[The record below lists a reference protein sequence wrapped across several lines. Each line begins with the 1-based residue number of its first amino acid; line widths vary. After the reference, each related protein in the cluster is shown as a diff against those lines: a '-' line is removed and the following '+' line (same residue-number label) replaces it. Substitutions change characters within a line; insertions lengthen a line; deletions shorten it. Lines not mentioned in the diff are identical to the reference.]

1 MSNSDVCMIGMP
13 VKDMYG
19 APMGKVLG
27 TSTDI
32 DGSIQTVGINCG
44 SEGLKQI
51 QHEQLVVKSEVVI
64 FIPKWRLDSQRLLK
78 EKELTVRRLTALMEI
93 VSDNDT
99 MKSDAELIH
108 EKNRTKLMTLQNTE
122 EEINS
127 ELEQRV
133 AEINAQMKAVKVLL
147 FDAKVQCKSNEISQ
161 ETFEQVQQETDEM
174 LQHMKHE
181 KDEIAK
187 VKSRLANLSIEDVLT
202 TEPAPQ
208 PIQDSAVSYLTNPDE
223 DEPIESRLPEP
234 PGTESS
240 PSEQVYSPPMTIPPQ
255 PEQKPEQKPEG
266 QTKSKEKFSESDWL
280 KRMNQE

>member
-1 MSNSDVCMIGMP
+1 MNDNEVSMFGMP

-19 APMGKVLG
+19 GSMGKVLG
-27 TSTDI
+27 TATDI

-44 SEGLKQI
+44 SGGLKQI
-51 QHEQLVVKSEVVI
+51 PYEQLVVKSEVVI

-108 EKNRTKLMTLQNTE
+108 EKNRTKLITLQNTE

-133 AEINAQMKAVKVLL
+133 DEINAQIKAVKVLL

-161 ETFEQVQQETDEM
+161 ETFDHVQKETDEM
-174 LQHMKHE
+174 LQYMKYE
-181 KDEIAK
+181 KDEIGK
-187 VKSRLANLSIEDVLT
+187 VKSRLANLSIEDVLN
-202 TEPAPQ
+202 TEPVTQ
-208 PIQDSAVSYLTNPDE
+208 PIQDSAVTYLTNPDE

-234 PGTESS
+234 PGVESS
-240 PSEQVYSPPMTIPPQ
+240 PSEQVYSPPMTIPKQ
-255 PEQKPEQKPEG
+255 DE
-266 QTKSKEKFSESDWL
+266 SKKEEPVHQEKFSESDWL

>member
-1 MSNSDVCMIGMP
+1 MSNNDVCMIGMP

-51 QHEQLVVKSEVVI
+51 PYEQLVVKEAVI

-78 EKELTVRRLTALMEI
+78 EKEFTVRRLTALMEV

-108 EKNRTKLMTLQNTE
+108 EKYKSKLNSLKETE
-122 EEINS
+122 SEIKS
-127 ELEQRV
+127 ELEERV
-133 AEINAQMKAVKVLL
+133 VEIDAEIKSVKVML
-147 FDAKVQCKSNEISQ
+147 FDAKVQSKSNEISQ
-161 ETFEQVQQETDEM
+161 ETFDLVKKETDEM

-181 KDEIAK
+181 KTEIAK
-187 VKSRLANLSIEDVLT
+187 VKSRLANLSLEDVIP
-202 TEPAPQ
+202 TEPESHH
-208 PIQDSAVSYLTNPDE
+208 IQDSAVSYLSENKSTISNE
-223 DEPIESRLPEP
+223 TRLPEP
-234 PGTESS
+234 PSETKQENNVSS
-240 PSEQVYSPPMTIPPQ
+240 PTMMLPPQ
-255 PEQKPEQKPEG
+255 VRKNESKPDSEPE
-266 QTKSKEKFSESDWL
+266 WL
-280 KRMNQE
+280 KRMSSE

>member
-1 MSNSDVCMIGMP
+1 MDNNDVSMIGMT

-32 DGSIQTVGINCG
+32 DGTIQTVGINCG

-51 QHEQLVVKSEVVI
+51 PNEQLVVKSEVVV

-108 EKNRTKLMTLQNTE
+108 EKNRTKLMTLQKTE

-133 AEINAQMKAVKVLL
+133 HEINSQIKAVKVLL

-174 LQHMKHE
+174 LQHMNYE
-181 KDEIAK
+181 KDEIGK
-187 VKSRLANLSIEDVLT
+187 VKSRLTNLSIEDVLT
-202 TEPAPQ
+202 TGPALH
-208 PIQDSAVSYLTNPDE
+208 PIQDSAVTYLTNPAGG
-223 DEPIESRLPEP
+223 EPIESRLPEP

-240 PSEQVYSPPMTIPPQ
+240 SSEQVHNPPMIITETESPVHE
-255 PEQKPEQKPEG
+255 EQVSEK
-266 QTKSKEKFSESDWL
+266 KFSESDWL
-280 KRMNQE
+280 KRMNQD

>member
-1 MSNSDVCMIGMP
+1 MTMIGMP

-51 QHEQLVVKSEVVI
+51 SYDQLVVKSEVVI

-108 EKNRTKLMTLQNTE
+108 DKNRTKLMTLQKTE
-122 EEINS
+122 EDINS

-133 AEINAQMKAVKVLL
+133 DEINSQMKAVKVLL
-147 FDAKVQCKSNEISQ
+147 FDAKVQYKSNEISQ
-161 ETFEQVQQETDEM
+161 ETFEQVQKETDEM
-174 LQHMKHE
+174 LQHMTHE

-187 VKSRLANLSIEDVLT
+187 VKSKLANLSIEDVLT
-202 TEPAPQ
+202 TEPASH
-208 PIQDSAVSYLTNPDE
+208 PIQDSAVSYLSNSHE
-223 DEPIESRLPEP
+223 DESVASRLPEP
-234 PGTESS
+234 PQ
-240 PSEQVYSPPMTIPPQ
+240 PEQVYSPPMTIPQQSAQ
-255 PEQKPEQKPEG
+255 PEESPSEEKA
-266 QTKSKEKFSESDWL
+266 KFSESAWL

>member
-1 MSNSDVCMIGMP
+1 MDNNDASMIGMP

-44 SEGLKQI
+44 SDGLKQI
-51 QHEQLVVKSEVVI
+51 SYEQLVVKAEVVI

-108 EKNRTKLMTLQNTE
+108 EKNRTKLVTLQNTE

-133 AEINAQMKAVKVLL
+133 VEINSQMKSVKVLL

-161 ETFEQVQQETDEM
+161 ETFDQVQKESDEM
-174 LQHMKHE
+174 LQHMNHE
-181 KDEIAK
+181 KDEIGK

-202 TEPAPQ
+202 TGPTIH
-208 PIQDSAVSYLTNPDE
+208 PIQDSAVTYLSNPNE
-223 DEPIESRLPEP
+223 CEPVESRLPEP
-234 PGTESS
+234 PSVGSS
-240 PSEQVYSPPMTIPPQ
+240 SSEQVHCPPMIITE
-255 PEQKPEQKPEG
+255 PEEPKEEEQTG
-266 QTKSKEKFSESDWL
+266 QEKFSQSDWL
-280 KRMNQE
+280 KRMNQG

>member
-1 MSNSDVCMIGMP
+1 MSSNDVRMIGMP

-44 SEGLKQI
+44 SEGLRQI
-51 QHEQLVVKSEVVI
+51 SYEQLVVKSEVVI

-99 MKSDAELIH
+99 MKEDAELIH

-122 EEINS
+122 TEINS
-127 ELEQRV
+127 ELEERV
-133 AEINAQMKAVKVLL
+133 VEINSQMKAVKVLL

-174 LQHMKHE
+174 LQHMNYE
-181 KDEIAK
+181 KDEIGK
-187 VKSRLANLSIEDVLT
+187 VKSRLTNLSIEDVLT
-202 TEPAPQ
+202 TGPALH
-208 PIQDSAVSYLTNPDE
+208 PIQDSAVTYLTNPAGG
-223 DEPIESRLPEP
+223 EPIESRLPEP

-240 PSEQVYSPPMTIPPQ
+240 SSEQVHNPPMIITETESPVHE
-255 PEQKPEQKPEG
+255 EQVSEK
-266 QTKSKEKFSESDWL
+266 KFSESDWL
-280 KRMNQE
+280 KRMNQD

>member
-1 MSNSDVCMIGMP
+1 MP

-51 QHEQLVVKSEVVI
+51 PREQLVVKSEVVI

-108 EKNRTKLMTLQNTE
+108 EKNRTKLMTLQKTE
-122 EEINS
+122 DEIHS
-127 ELEQRV
+127 ELEERV
-133 AEINAQMKAVKVLL
+133 AEINTQMKAVKVLL

>member
-1 MSNSDVCMIGMP
+1 MSNNEITMIGMP

-51 QHEQLVVKSEVVI
+51 PYEQLVVKESVI

-78 EKELTVRRLTALMEI
+78 EKELTVRRLTAFMEF

-108 EKNRTKLMTLQNTE
+108 EKNRTKLMTLQKTE

-133 AEINAQMKAVKVLL
+133 DEINSQMKAIKVLL

-161 ETFEQVQQETDEM
+161 ETFEQVQKETDEM

-202 TEPAPQ
+202 TESASQ
-208 PIQDSAVSYLTNPDE
+208 PIQDSAVSYLSHPEQTQVV
-223 DEPIESRLPEP
+223 ESRLPEP
-234 PGTESS
+234 PQTK
-240 PSEQVYSPPMTIPPQ
+240 QIHSPPMMIPQ
-255 PEQKPEQKPEG
+255 ESESSDDNVSDE
-266 QTKSKEKFSESDWL
+266 KEKFSESSWL

>member
-1 MSNSDVCMIGMP
+1 MSNNDVSMIGMP

-51 QHEQLVVKSEVVI
+51 QREQLVVKSEVVI

-161 ETFEQVQQETDEM
+161 ETFNHVQTETDEM
-174 LQHMKHE
+174 LQHMNYE
-181 KDEIAK
+181 KDEISK
-187 VKSRLANLSIEDVLT
+187 VKSRLTNLSIEDVLT
-202 TEPAPQ
+202 TGPALH
-208 PIQDSAVSYLTNPDE
+208 PIQDSAVTYLTNPDE
-223 DEPIESRLPEP
+223 GEPIESRLPEP
-234 PGTESS
+234 PGVESS
-240 PSEQVYSPPMTIPPQ
+240 TPEQVYSPPMTIPVQSEEKDKEEPVQ
-255 PEQKPEQKPEG
+255 E
-266 QTKSKEKFSESDWL
+266 EKFSESAWL

>member
-1 MSNSDVCMIGMP
+1 MSNNEITMIGMP

-51 QHEQLVVKSEVVI
+51 PYEQLVVKEAVI

-78 EKELTVRRLTALMEI
+78 EKEFTVRRLTALMEV

-108 EKNRTKLMTLQNTE
+108 EKNRTKLMTLQKTE

-133 AEINAQMKAVKVLL
+133 DEINSQMKAIKVLL

-161 ETFEQVQQETDEM
+161 ETFEQVQKETDEM
-174 LQHMKHE
+174 LQHMQHE

-202 TEPAPQ
+202 TESASQ
-208 PIQDSAVSYLTNPDE
+208 PIQDSAVSYLSHPEQTQVV
-223 DEPIESRLPEP
+223 ESRLPEP
-234 PGTESS
+234 PQTK
-240 PSEQVYSPPMTIPPQ
+240 QIHSPPMMIPQ
-255 PEQKPEQKPEG
+255 ESESSDDNVSDE
-266 QTKSKEKFSESDWL
+266 KEKFSESSWL

>member
-1 MSNSDVCMIGMP
+1 
-13 VKDMYG
+13 
-19 APMGKVLG
+19 
-27 TSTDI
+27 
-32 DGSIQTVGINCG
+32 GINCG

-51 QHEQLVVKSEVVI
+51 PHEQLVAKSEVVI

-78 EKELTVRRLTALMEI
+78 EKELTVRPLTALMEI

-147 FDAKVQCKSNEISQ
+147 FDAKVQYKSNEISQ
-161 ETFEQVQQETDEM
+161 ETFNHVQTETDGM
-174 LQHMKHE
+174 LQHMNYE
-181 KDEIAK
+181 KDEISK
-187 VKSRLANLSIEDVLT
+187 VKSRLTNLSIEDVLT
-202 TEPAPQ
+202 TGPALH
-208 PIQDSAVSYLTNPDE
+208 PIQDSAVTYLTNPNE
-223 DEPIESRLPEP
+223 CEPVESRLPEP

-240 PSEQVYSPPMTIPPQ
+240 DSEQVHNPPMTIPQQDSPKNEE
-255 PEQKPEQKPEG
+255 PAEEK
-266 QTKSKEKFSESDWL
+266 KFSESDWL
-280 KRMNQE
+280 KRMTQD

>member
-1 MSNSDVCMIGMP
+1 MSNNDVSMIGMP

-51 QHEQLVVKSEVVI
+51 PHEQLVVKSEVVI

-161 ETFEQVQQETDEM
+161 ETFNHVQTETDEM
-174 LQHMKHE
+174 LQHMNYE
-181 KDEIAK
+181 KDEISK
-187 VKSRLANLSIEDVLT
+187 VKSRLTNLSIEDVLT
-202 TEPAPQ
+202 TGPALH
-208 PIQDSAVSYLTNPDE
+208 PIQDSAVTYLTNPDE

>member
-1 MSNSDVCMIGMP
+1 MDNNDVSMIGMP

-44 SEGLKQI
+44 SEGLRQI
-51 QHEQLVVKSEVVI
+51 PYEQLVVKSEVVI

-133 AEINAQMKAVKVLL
+133 IEINSQMKAVKVLL

-161 ETFEQVQQETDEM
+161 ETFEHVQTETDEM
-174 LQHMKHE
+174 LQHMNYE

-187 VKSRLANLSIEDVLT
+187 VKSRLTNLSIEDVLT
-202 TEPAPQ
+202 TGPAFH
-208 PIQDSAVSYLTNPDE
+208 PIQDSAVTYLETPKEN
-223 DEPIESRLPEP
+223 EPLESRLPEP
-234 PGTESS
+234 PENGSP
-240 PSEQVYSPPMTIPPQ
+240 PSEEVHNPPMIITQSAEPNN
-255 PEQKPEQKPEG
+255 EQKPQQETHQ
-266 QTKSKEKFSESDWL
+266 EKFSESDWL

>member
-1 MSNSDVCMIGMP
+1 MSNNEVSMIGMP

-44 SEGLKQI
+44 SGGLKQI
-51 QHEQLVVKSEVVI
+51 PNEQLVVKSEVVI

-127 ELEQRV
+127 ELDQRV
-133 AEINAQMKAVKVLL
+133 GEINAQVKAVKVLL
-147 FDAKVQCKSNEISQ
+147 FDAKVQYKSNEISQ
-161 ETFEQVQQETDEM
+161 ETFDHVQQQTDEM
-174 LQHMKHE
+174 LQHMQHE

-202 TEPAPQ
+202 TGPALH
-208 PIQDSAVSYLTNPDE
+208 PIQDSAVTYLTNPDE
-223 DEPIESRLPEP
+223 NEPIESRLPEP
-234 PGTESS
+234 PGVESS
-240 PSEQVYSPPMTIPPQ
+240 SPEQVYSPPMTIPAQSEEKDKEEPAQ
-255 PEQKPEQKPEG
+255 Q
-266 QTKSKEKFSESDWL
+266 EKFSESAWL

>member
-1 MSNSDVCMIGMP
+1 MIGMP

-51 QHEQLVVKSEVVI
+51 PYEQLVVKEAVI

-78 EKELTVRRLTALMEI
+78 EKELVVRRLTALMEI

-108 EKNRTKLMTLQNTE
+108 EKNRTKLMTIKKAE

-133 AEINAQMKAVKVLL
+133 CEINSQIKAVKVLL

-161 ETFEQVQQETDEM
+161 ETFEQVQKETDEM
-174 LQHMKHE
+174 LQHMQHE

-202 TEPAPQ
+202 TESASQ
-208 PIQDSAVSYLTNPDE
+208 PIQDSAVSYLSHPE
-223 DEPIESRLPEP
+223 QEQVVESRLPEP
-234 PGTESS
+234 PQ
-240 PSEQVYSPPMTIPPQ
+240 SEQIYSPPMTMPHE
-255 PEQKPEQKPEG
+255 PELSDNNISDEKQ
-266 QTKSKEKFSESDWL
+266 KFSESSWL

>member
-1 MSNSDVCMIGMP
+1 MSNNEVSMIGMP

-44 SEGLKQI
+44 SGGLKQI
-51 QHEQLVVKSEVVI
+51 PNEQLVVKSEVVI

-127 ELEQRV
+127 ELDQRV
-133 AEINAQMKAVKVLL
+133 GEINAQVKAVKVLL
-147 FDAKVQCKSNEISQ
+147 FDAKVQYKSNEISQ
-161 ETFEQVQQETDEM
+161 ETFDHVQQQTDEM
-174 LQHMKHE
+174 LQHMQHE

-202 TEPAPQ
+202 TGPALH
-208 PIQDSAVSYLTNPDE
+208 PIQDSAVTYLTNPDE

-234 PGTESS
+234 PGVESS
-240 PSEQVYSPPMTIPPQ
+240 SPEQVYSPPMTIPAQSEEKNKEEPAQ
-255 PEQKPEQKPEG
+255 Q
-266 QTKSKEKFSESDWL
+266 EKFSESAWL

>member
-1 MSNSDVCMIGMP
+1 MSTSENSMIGMP

-51 QHEQLVVKSEVVI
+51 PREQLVVKSEVVI

-108 EKNRTKLMTLQNTE
+108 EKNRTKLMTLQKTE
-122 EEINS
+122 DEIHS
-127 ELEQRV
+127 ELEERV
-133 AEINAQMKAVKVLL
+133 AEINTQMKAVKVLL

>member
-1 MSNSDVCMIGMP
+1 MSTSENSMIGMP

-51 QHEQLVVKSEVVI
+51 PREQLVVKSEVVI

-127 ELEQRV
+127 ELEERV
-133 AEINAQMKAVKVLL
+133 AEINTQMKAVKVLL

>member
-1 MSNSDVCMIGMP
+1 MSNNEVSMIGMP

-44 SEGLKQI
+44 SGGLKQI
-51 QHEQLVVKSEVVI
+51 PNEQLVVKSEVVI

-127 ELEQRV
+127 ELDQRV
-133 AEINAQMKAVKVLL
+133 GEINAQVKAVKVLL
-147 FDAKVQCKSNEISQ
+147 FDAKVQYKSNEISQ
-161 ETFEQVQQETDEM
+161 ETFDHVQQQTDEM
-174 LQHMKHE
+174 LQHMQHE

-202 TEPAPQ
+202 TGPALH
-208 PIQDSAVSYLTNPDE
+208 PIQDSAVTYLTNPDE

-234 PGTESS
+234 PGVESS
-240 PSEQVYSPPMTIPPQ
+240 SPEQVYSPPMTIP
-255 PEQKPEQKPEG
+255 EQSEEKDKEEPVQ
-266 QTKSKEKFSESDWL
+266 QEKFSESAWL

>member
-1 MSNSDVCMIGMP
+1 MIGMP

-44 SEGLKQI
+44 SGGLKQI
-51 QHEQLVVKSEVVI
+51 PNEQLVVKSEVVI
-64 FIPKWRLDSQRLLK
+64 FIPKWRLDSQRLLI

-99 MKSDAELIH
+99 IKSDAELIH

-127 ELEQRV
+127 ELDQRV
-133 AEINAQMKAVKVLL
+133 GEINAQVKAVKVLL
-147 FDAKVQCKSNEISQ
+147 FDAKVQYKSNEISQ
-161 ETFEQVQQETDEM
+161 ETFDHVQQQTDEM
-174 LQHMKHE
+174 LQHMQHE

-202 TEPAPQ
+202 TGPALH
-208 PIQDSAVSYLTNPDE
+208 PIQDSAVTYLTNPDE

-234 PGTESS
+234 PGVESS
-240 PSEQVYSPPMTIPPQ
+240 SPEQVYSPPMTIPAQSEEKNKEEPAQ
-255 PEQKPEQKPEG
+255 Q
-266 QTKSKEKFSESDWL
+266 EKFSESAWL

>member
-1 MSNSDVCMIGMP
+1 MIGMP

-51 QHEQLVVKSEVVI
+51 PREQLVVKSEVVI

-108 EKNRTKLMTLQNTE
+108 EKNRTKLMTLQKTE
-122 EEINS
+122 DEIHS
-127 ELEQRV
+127 ELEERV
-133 AEINAQMKAVKVLL
+133 AEINTQMKAVKVLL

-161 ETFEQVQQETDEM
+161 
-174 LQHMKHE
+174 
-181 KDEIAK
+181 
-187 VKSRLANLSIEDVLT
+187 
-202 TEPAPQ
+202 
-208 PIQDSAVSYLTNPDE
+208 
-223 DEPIESRLPEP
+223 
-234 PGTESS
+234 
-240 PSEQVYSPPMTIPPQ
+240 
-255 PEQKPEQKPEG
+255 
-266 QTKSKEKFSESDWL
+266 
-280 KRMNQE
+280 

>member
-1 MSNSDVCMIGMP
+1 MSNNEVSMIGMP

-44 SEGLKQI
+44 SGGLKQI
-51 QHEQLVVKSEVVI
+51 PNEQLVVKSEVVI
-64 FIPKWRLDSQRLLK
+64 FIPKWRLVSQRLLK

-127 ELEQRV
+127 ELDQRV
-133 AEINAQMKAVKVLL
+133 GEINAQVKAVKVLL
-147 FDAKVQCKSNEISQ
+147 FDAKVQYKSNEISQ
-161 ETFEQVQQETDEM
+161 ETFDHVQQQTDEM
-174 LQHMKHE
+174 LQHMQHE

-202 TEPAPQ
+202 TGPALH
-208 PIQDSAVSYLTNPDE
+208 PIQDSAVTYLTNPDE

-234 PGTESS
+234 PGVESS
-240 PSEQVYSPPMTIPPQ
+240 SPEQVYSPPMTIPAQSEEKNKEEPAQ
-255 PEQKPEQKPEG
+255 Q
-266 QTKSKEKFSESDWL
+266 EKFSESAWL

>member
-1 MSNSDVCMIGMP
+1 MSTSENSMIGMP

-51 QHEQLVVKSEVVI
+51 PREQLVVKSEVVI

-108 EKNRTKLMTLQNTE
+108 EKNRTKLMTLQKTE
-122 EEINS
+122 DEIHS
-127 ELEQRV
+127 ELEERV
-133 AEINAQMKAVKVLL
+133 AEINTQMKAVKVLL

-240 PSEQVYSPPMTIPPQ
+240 PSEQVHSPPMTIP
-255 PEQKPEQKPEG
+255 EQESP
-266 QTKSKEKFSESDWL
+266 KEEHLYRKKNFQSQLGL
-280 KRMNQE
+280 KE